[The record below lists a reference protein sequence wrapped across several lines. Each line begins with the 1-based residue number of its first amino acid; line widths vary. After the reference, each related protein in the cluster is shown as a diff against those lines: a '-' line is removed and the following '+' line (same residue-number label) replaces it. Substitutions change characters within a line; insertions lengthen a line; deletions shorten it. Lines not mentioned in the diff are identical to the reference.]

1 MAHRRNK
8 DNRPKPPAPVTSSPV
23 TPPPVRQVSSAA
35 QAVVDRI
42 TRGGVDYLMDN
53 LVSVMTGSGKLAQEP
68 EFIDLTMDMK
78 KTSEVTWR
86 WLKKYDKLLTAAEKK
101 GKSEFQQVYDEVR
114 IKFIDELATPPFRKE
129 VDRRLNVLIDRFIAS
144 NDVENLEMALILAP
158 LLKLKKSP
166 WGLCMLIIEIH
177 RRTMNQ
183 SMQEYA
189 EQEEIRHALEVELKS
204 EGIDVTNVEKML
216 EFPGKLEQI
225 GQKLLGANP
234 EMRQR
239 LEKDAE
245 NLLNA
250 FEDELVKG
258 KVDLNLFSEAE
269 LVLPFELI
277 AQEIGKPIEKLQPAE
292 VQDRLFERIRQAIIK
307 IMTPERLQQMR
318 DYVKSTAKTWIRERR
333 KWMGALDL
341 ELSHL
346 EGEQYEDNRF
356 ITSAFIGQWRR
367 VGNEKK
373 SGSKAK
379 K

>member
-8 DNRPKPPAPVTSSPV
+8 DNRPKPPAPVTPPSV

-53 LVSVMTGSGKLAQEP
+53 LTSIMIDSGKLAQEP

-86 WLKKYDKLLTAAEKK
+86 WLKKYDKLMTAAEKK
-101 GKSEFQQVYDEVR
+101 GKSEFQQLYDEVR

-129 VDRRLNVLIDRFIAS
+129 VDRRLHVLIDRYTAS
-144 NDVENLEMALILAP
+144 NDVENLEIALILGP
-158 LLKLKKSP
+158 LLKLKKIP
-166 WGLCMLIIEIH
+166 WGLCALIIKIH
-177 RRTMNQ
+177 QRTMDQ
-183 SMQEYA
+183 SMQEYE
-189 EQEEIRHALEVELKS
+189 EQEEIRQAIEAELAS
-204 EGIDVTNVEKML
+204 EGVDVTNVERML
-216 EFPGKLEQI
+216 ESPGRLERI
-225 GQKLLGANP
+225 GEKLLGANP
-234 EMRQR
+234 GMRQR
-239 LEKDAE
+239 LEKDVD
-245 NLLNA
+245 NLINA
-250 FEDELVKG
+250 FEVELVKG

-277 AQEIGKPIEKLQPAE
+277 AQETGKPIEKLQPAE
-292 VQDRLFERIRQAIIK
+292 IQDRLFEAIQQAIIR

-318 DYVKSTAKTWIRERR
+318 HYVKSTAKVWIRERR

-346 EGEQYEDNRF
+346 EGEQYEDNKF
-356 ITSAFIGQWRR
+356 VVSAFIGQWRR

-373 SGSKAK
+373 SGSKTK